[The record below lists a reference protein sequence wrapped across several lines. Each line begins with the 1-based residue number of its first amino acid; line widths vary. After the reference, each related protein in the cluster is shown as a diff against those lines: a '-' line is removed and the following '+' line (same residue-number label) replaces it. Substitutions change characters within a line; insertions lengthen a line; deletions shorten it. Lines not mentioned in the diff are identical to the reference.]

1 MGTVIDRV
9 DIAHPRW
16 RDRHSALRLAVSAA
30 KDCLQRAGCD
40 PNELDL
46 VVNAGI
52 YRDRNLG
59 EPALAALIQDD
70 IGANPE
76 DPHDDAHGTFSFDI
90 ANGTCGVLTALQ
102 IVDGFLRTHS
112 IRRALVVAS
121 DADPGHG
128 MSEHFPFSAAGA
140 ALLCG
145 WTDDSYGLSGVS
157 WVNAND
163 AADGAEI
170 FSATVGFA
178 DARNVLRF
186 NQSAAMDERFAAA
199 AAEAAHACLDA
210 QSARLSDIDM
220 IVAAPARHGYRTALS
235 SRLGVPVDQISVAD
249 DQRMHTAALAA
260 AFERQSD
267 RLPADAQVLFV
278 AAGAGI
284 TAGAALYRQPPP
296 TFRTF
301 DPHDAAT
308 RERTVSEWSI

>member
-1 MGTVIDRV
+1 MI
-9 DIAHPRW
+9 
-16 RDRHSALRLAVSAA
+16 
-30 KDCLQRAGCD
+30 
-40 PNELDL
+40 
-46 VVNAGI
+46 NAGI

-90 ANGTCGVLTALQ
+90 ANGACGVLTALQ

-112 IRRALVVAS
+112 IHRALVVAS

-145 WTDDSYGLSGVS
+145 WTDDSYGLNGMS
-157 WVNAND
+157 WVNVND
-163 AADGAEI
+163 TADGAET

-199 AAEAAHACLDA
+199 AAEAVHACLEA
-210 QSARLSDIDM
+210 QSVRIADIDM

-235 SRLGVPVDQISVAD
+235 RRLGVPVDKISVAD

-260 AFERQSD
+260 AFERLAD
-267 RLPADAQVLFV
+267 RLPAGAKVLFV

-301 DPHDAAT
+301 DPHGGAT
-308 RERTVSEWSI
+308 GERTVSEWSI